1 MFENLVGLQVANEEL
16 YREYRKAM
24 RPILKEHGG
33 DFGYDFKVA
42 EVLINQSGNPIN
54 RVFTIYF
61 PDEDTSKK
69 FFSNSRYLEVK
80 EQYFNKAVEC
90 TTIIS
95 QYER

>member
-1 MFENLVGLQVANEEL
+1 MFENLVGLQVTNEEL

-24 RPILKEHGG
+24 LPILREHGG
-33 DFGYDFKVA
+33 NFGYDFKVE

-61 PDEDTSKK
+61 PDKDASNK
-69 FFSNSRYLEVK
+69 FFSNSKYLESK

-95 QYER
+95 QYEK